1 LDGGVLD
8 FIIIERKRKEKEYS
22 WNILEFEYLE
32 IFGKSKIQMYSWAGC
47 EELFLGFSW
56 AEVYVGGNCS
66 YLLCHI
72 RQQWGGTQLTRML
85 WYSGLSGLWYLG
97 PGFIG
102 LKMYPYKHGLL
113 FFLEVWLER
122 IPKLSVLNFEK
133 SGMGDQMG
141 SSLLEWKSQSP
152 EFVWLEY
159 GSGWS

>member
-8 FIIIERKRKEKEYS
+8 FIIIRRKRKEKEYS

-32 IFGKSKIQMYSWAGC
+32 IFGMYFWGI
-47 EELFLGFSW
+47 FLGFSW

-66 YLLCHI
+66 YLLSHI
-72 RQQWGGTQLTRML
+72 RQQWDGTQIAGML
-85 WYSGLSGLWYLG
+85 WYSGPSGLWYLG

-102 LKMYPYKHGLL
+102 LKTYPYKHGLP

-122 IPKLSVLNFEK
+122 IPKLSVLNLEK
-133 SGMGDQMG
+133 SRMGDQMG